1 MSRGSGAMSRCLGGT
16 AVLLAL
22 LPAIVVAGPAD
33 PCTAFTWEVGH
44 ERALFAAT
52 PELLAAAAAPK
63 GAPALKPERLY
74 QLQLIPQAR
83 VVFAVPPGKRQPSA
97 DGYGGLAT
105 LTLAKPGR
113 YRISLDQPAWV
124 DVLANGAV
132 IAASGF
138 QGRGGCHAPH
148 KIVEFMLPAEVALT
162 LQLSAS
168 AAPAVQI
175 AVSRAPGQ

>member
-1 MSRGSGAMSRCLGGT
+1 MSGRSGAMGRRPGSSL
-16 AVLLAL
+16 VLLAF
-22 LPAIVVAGPAD
+22 LPAIVVAGPDD
-33 PCTAFTWEVGH
+33 PCAAFTWDVGH

-52 PELLAAAAAPK
+52 AELLAAAAAPN

-74 QLQLIPQAR
+74 RLQLIAQAR
-83 VVFAVPPGKRQPSA
+83 VVFAVPPGKRRPPA

-105 LTLAKPGR
+105 ITLETPGR

-138 QGRGGCHAPH
+138 EGRPGCHAPH
-148 KIVEFMLPAEVALT
+148 KIVEFMLPAGVALT